1 MEHIN
6 NHFVT
11 PRRVSS
17 ICRWN
22 HCGSK
27 TLTKTKL
34 LDHLTST
41 HGIPLRH
48 DSMKQAGFC
57 HECSEFFIHEDV
69 WEEHCAS
76 HVSDPDLF
84 CGQIVCRGIIIFAR
98 KCIFCLADAN
108 LTAAERYHGFT
119 HAPSFFRHLQAHLQ
133 SVFEWPTRCPHL
145 KCSATIA
152 SEVAFWDHLRAV
164 HGIAI
169 YKPDSRR
176 HADVAGATVSEEDCV
191 VEAEMTDTDTSNG
204 VATDSDD
211 DDGDDDD
218 DGNDDVGRAAE
229 VSQFIQG
236 KSITH
241 TYTADS
247 STACSKASSHID
259 ADAVQK
265 PRVSLESSQDKADSS
280 RAGID
285 RKIDQEVPPAHT
297 SEPSDTSHSGLNATR
312 REREDDTGHD
322 YGLDDI
328 TCVESSDRPL
338 QDVWQAQKP
347 QNEQAYWSTATKCA
361 DSRFAVD
368 RRVSPSSENDC
379 LTMASVAGLTEP
391 DLARSRTTVDSN
403 GRDDRPAIRTEGN
416 ESSIL
421 LDATSVPG
429 MIPPYAQN
437 GICTPAPLIAPG
449 VEQYPH
455 LRPTSSQ
462 AGCACDAPGC
472 TEVFRFVRDLNYHS
486 MKVHKEGV
494 HKHT

>member
-1 MEHIN
+1 
-6 NHFVT
+6 
-11 PRRVSS
+11 
-17 ICRWN
+17 
-22 HCGSK
+22 
-27 TLTKTKL
+27 
-34 LDHLTST
+34 
-41 HGIPLRH
+41 
-48 DSMKQAGFC
+48 
-57 HECSEFFIHEDV
+57 
-69 WEEHCAS
+69 
-76 HVSDPDLF
+76 
-84 CGQIVCRGIIIFAR
+84 
-98 KCIFCLADAN
+98 
-108 LTAAERYHGFT
+108 
-119 HAPSFFRHLQAHLQ
+119 
-133 SVFEWPTRCPHL
+133 
-145 KCSATIA
+145 
-152 SEVAFWDHLRAV
+152 V
-164 HGIAI
+164 HGIAR

-403 GRDDRPAIRTEGN
+403 GRDD
-416 ESSIL
+416 
-421 LDATSVPG
+421 
-429 MIPPYAQN
+429 
-437 GICTPAPLIAPG
+437 
-449 VEQYPH
+449 
-455 LRPTSSQ
+455 
-462 AGCACDAPGC
+462 
-472 TEVFRFVRDLNYHS
+472 
-486 MKVHKEGV
+486 
-494 HKHT
+494 